1 MKTRIKLLTVA
12 WAIGVIVLFT
22 ITLYWPHSWP
32 IASAIFAMAGA
43 LAAGAFVAWVCRK
56 EDL

>member
-22 ITLYWPHSWP
+22 ITLYWP